1 MLQDEALEY
10 IEEQYNEKNM
20 VLSAFGREVNSCTL
34 YEDVFGDTT
43 ASSGYHSALSSFNRL
58 CGRYCY
64 RCGLSYLPWSK
75 QGV

>member
-34 YEDVFGDTT
+34 YEDVFGDTEQT
-43 ASSGYHSALSSFNRL
+43 VPIVFIDDEEKKHIVPMSIDEAMEQ
-58 CGRYCY
+58 CEGRE
-64 RCGLSYLPWSK
+64 
-75 QGV
+75 